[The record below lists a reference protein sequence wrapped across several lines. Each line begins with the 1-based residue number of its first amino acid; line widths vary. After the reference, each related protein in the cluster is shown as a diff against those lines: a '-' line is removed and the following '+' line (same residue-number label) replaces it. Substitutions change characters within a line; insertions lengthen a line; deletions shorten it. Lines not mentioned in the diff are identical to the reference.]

1 VKRMHVGE
9 EEVSL
14 SQPITAMVPLEE
26 EDVSVPQGLRRLL
39 PEEEDVT
46 VPLEHP
52 LSRSQPPLSQSHR
65 RKKSHRA
72 PPIVA
77 PPEEEEA
84 PVPLVVVLSE
94 GRGCLVPV
102 LPLVNSL
109 PFFFSKMQDILLTL
123 FPHKRDRFV
132 G

>member
-1 VKRMHVGE
+1 MKRMHVGE

-65 RKKSHRA
+65 RTKSHR
-72 PPIVA
+72 PPLSW
-77 PPEEEEA
+77 PHRRKRRPQS
-84 PVPLVVVLSE
+84 PLSWSHRKE
-94 GRGCLVPV
+94 GDACPCTALGKFFAL
-102 LPLVNSL
+102 LFLKNAGHSSH
-109 PFFFSKMQDILLTL
+109 PFSS
-123 FPHKRDRFV
+123 
-132 G
+132 